1 MSLPNLLGLWAGFE
15 TNSTRGPT
23 DQVLSPEDGGG
34 ANFERLWFIKT
45 PKQWISPKSN
55 FTQYVA
61 PSSETVT
68 LKFIIHRRL

>member
-1 MSLPNLLGLWAGFE
+1 MSLPNLLGLWTGFE

-45 PKQWISPKSN
+45 PKQWIG
-55 FTQYVA
+55 YVGA
-61 PSSETVT
+61 ISVTGLFSSS
-68 LKFIIHRRL
+68 